1 MNIDSFNYKE
11 FLPFYLTEDQ
21 KIGLANALKDFSD
34 TSRVFTDKHP
44 EDTLQGDLWE
54 KTPYM
59 DFVSGRKEEI
69 HVLVLSNSC
78 DIDPSNTRDFPV
90 YITYAPVIS
99 FSIYK
104 SMLEA
109 KGFDARVVAAKM
121 SSIRGQKI
129 TSMMFL
135 PAEGAIGVE
144 SIVLLDRTISVP
156 YKAFADAPNR
166 HKLSSL
172 NQFGHYLLSFKLSIH
187 FCRMHEGLA
196 RG

>member
-34 TSRVFTDKHP
+34 TSLVFTNKYP
-44 EDTLQGDLWE
+44 NDTLQGDLWE

-59 DFVSGRKEEI
+59 DFVSGRKDEI
-69 HVLVLSNSC
+69 HVFVLSNSC
-78 DIDPSNTRDFPV
+78 DVDPSNSRDFPV
-90 YITYAPVIS
+90 FITYAPVIN
-99 FSIYK
+99 FSAYENA
-104 SMLEA
+104 LVA
-109 KGFDARVVAAKM
+109 KGFDAQVVAAKM
-121 SSIRGQKI
+121 FAIRGQKI
-129 TSMMFL
+129 TNMMFL
-135 PAEGAIGVE
+135 PAEGKVDVE
-144 SIVLLDRTISVP
+144 SIVLLDRAISVP
-156 YKAFADAPNR
+156 YKAFADAPNSQ
-166 HKLSSL
+166 KLTSL